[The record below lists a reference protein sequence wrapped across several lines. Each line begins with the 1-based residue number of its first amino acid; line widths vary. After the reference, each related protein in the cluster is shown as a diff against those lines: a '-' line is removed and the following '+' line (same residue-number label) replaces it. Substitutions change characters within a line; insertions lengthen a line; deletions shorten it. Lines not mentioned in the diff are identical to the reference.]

1 MFPSVVHLPC
11 ITSFRCSLGVQLPLL
26 LPAAAAEAARLI
38 IHQHL
43 HKSLSPVSEVVR
55 RQTWLQVLVST

>member
-1 MFPSVVHLPC
+1 MLPSVVHLPC

-26 LPAAAAEAARLI
+26 LPAEAARLI